1 MGYSEKERGVLERV
15 KKSPFPTD
23 YKGLREAINATIGP
37 TNARPPE
44 IGAFH
49 EDVELRPGLRA
60 DVSVP
65 KGAGP
70 YPVAIYLH
78 GGGWVAG
85 SSKSH
90 RKLGMQFA
98 EAGCLTLNLD
108 YRLAPEH
115 PFPAGFED
123 CVFAV
128 RWAHEN
134 AKRWDGDG
142 SRIVIGGDSAG
153 ANLAAATALEI
164 GKNPAGARLKA
175 LLLLY
180 GLYDIREMM
189 QRGREGGVA
198 GTNRNYLGDDYE
210 HKLDDPRVSPIRAVR
225 PGALPPTFIICG
237 TADNLLPESYAMA
250 AALSRAEIPHEV
262 HVLEDMPHAFM
273 QMWML
278 SGCVEGQRLMFNFIK
293 RHIDD

>member
-1 MGYSEKERGVLERV
+1 MAYSEKERGVLERV

-23 YKGLREAINATIGP
+23 YKGLRDSINATIGA

-44 IGAFH
+44 IGAFE

-60 DVSVP
+60 DISVP

-70 YPVAIYLH
+70 HPVAIYLH

-90 RKLGMQFA
+90 RKLVMQFA
-98 EAGCLTLNLD
+98 EAGYLTLNLD

-123 CVFAV
+123 SVFAL
-128 RWAHEN
+128 RWAREN
-134 AKRWDGDG
+134 AKRWNGDG
-142 SRIVIGGDSAG
+142 ARMAIGGDSAG
-153 ANLAAATALEI
+153 ANLAAAAALEI
-164 GKNPAGARLKA
+164 GKHPNGVLLSA

-180 GLYDIREMM
+180 GLYDIRAMM
-189 QRGREGGVA
+189 ARGREGGVP
-198 GTNRNYLGDDYE
+198 GTNKHYLGADFE
-210 HKLDDPRVSPIRAVR
+210 AKLDDPRVSPIRGVK
-225 PGALPPTFIICG
+225 PGALPPTFIMVG
-237 TADNLLPESYAMA
+237 TADNLLAESYAMA
-250 AALSRAEIPHEV
+250 QELGRAEIPHEV
-262 HVLEDMPHAFM
+262 HVLEEMPHAFM

-278 SGCVEGQRLMFNFIK
+278 SGCVEGQRLMFNFMK
-293 RHIDD
+293 RHIE

>member
-1 MGYSEKERGVLERV
+1 MPYSEKERAVLERV

-23 YKGLREAINATIGP
+23 YKGLRDSINATIGA
-37 TNARPPE
+37 TNAKPPE

-49 EDVELRPGLRA
+49 EDVELRQGLRA

-70 YPVAIYLH
+70 FPATIYLH

-98 EAGCLTLNLD
+98 EAGYLTFNLD
-108 YRLAPEH
+108 YRLAPEY

-128 RWAHEN
+128 HWVHEN
-134 AKRWDGDG
+134 ARRWNGDA
-142 SRIVIGGDSAG
+142 SRMVIGGDSAG
-153 ANLAAATALEI
+153 ANLAAATALAI
-164 GKNPAGARLKA
+164 GRSPGVRLKA

-180 GLYDIREMM
+180 GLYDIRAMM
-189 QRGREGGVA
+189 ERGRDSGVP
-198 GTNRNYLGDDYE
+198 GTNRNYLGEDYE
-210 HKLDDPRVSPIRAVR
+210 RKLDDPRVSPIRGVK
-225 PGALPPTFIICG
+225 PGALPPTFIIAG
-237 TADNLLPESYAMA
+237 TEDNLLPESYAMA
-250 AALSRAEIPHEV
+250 EALRKAEIPHEV

-278 SGCVEGQRLMFNFIK
+278 SGCVEGQRLMFNFIR

>member
-1 MGYSEKERGVLERV
+1 MAYTEKERSVLERV
-15 KKSPFPTD
+15 KKNPFPTD
-23 YKGLREAINATIGP
+23 YKGLRQSINATIGA

-60 DVSVP
+60 DISVP

-70 YPVAIYLH
+70 FPVALYLH

-98 EAGCLTLNLD
+98 EAGYLTLNLD

-123 CVFAV
+123 CVFAL
-128 RWAHEN
+128 RWAHHN
-134 AKRWDGDG
+134 AKQYNGDG
-142 SRIVIGGDSAG
+142 ARLVAGGDSAG
-153 ANLAAATALEI
+153 ANLAAAAALEI
-164 GKNPAGARLKA
+164 GQHPEGVKLSA

-180 GLYDIREMM
+180 GLYDIRAMM
-189 QRGREGGVA
+189 ERGREGGVP
-198 GTNRNYLGDDYE
+198 GTNKNYLGADFQS
-210 HKLDDPRVSPIRAVR
+210 KLDDWRVSPIRGVKPA
-225 PGALPPTFIICG
+225 ALPPTFIIAG
-237 TADNLLPESYAMA
+237 TSDNLVPESYAFA
-250 AALSRAEIPHEV
+250 QALLNAEIPHEL

-278 SGCVEGQRLMFNFIK
+278 SGCVEGQRLMFNFLK
-293 RHIDD
+293 RHLE

>member
-1 MGYSEKERGVLERV
+1 MAYTEKERAVLERV

-23 YKGLREAINATIGP
+23 YKGLREAINSTIGA
-37 TNARPPE
+37 TNAKPPE

-60 DVSVP
+60 DISVP

-70 YPVAIYLH
+70 HPVAIYLH
-78 GGGWVAG
+78 GGGWIAG
-85 SSKSH
+85 SNKSH

-115 PFPAGFED
+115 PFPAGLDD
-123 CVFAV
+123 CVFAL

-134 AKRWDGDG
+134 AKRYHGDAA
-142 SRIVIGGDSAG
+142 RMVIGGDSAG
-153 ANLAAATALEI
+153 ANLAAAAALEI
-164 GKNPAGARLKA
+164 GKNPGGVKLSA

-180 GLYDIREMM
+180 GLYDIRAMM
-189 QRGREGGVA
+189 ERGGQAGPS
-198 GTNRNYLGDDYE
+198 GTNENYLGADYRS
-210 HKLDDPRVSPIRAVR
+210 KLDDPRVSPIKGVKA
-225 PGALPPTFIICG
+225 GALPPTFIIAG
-237 TADNLLPESYAMA
+237 TSDTLVPESYAMA
-250 AALSRAEIPHEV
+250 EALRKAEIQHEV

-293 RHIDD
+293 RHLQD

>member
-1 MGYSEKERGVLERV
+1 MAYSEKEQAVLERV
-15 KKSPFPTD
+15 KKAPFPTD
-23 YKGLREAINATIGP
+23 YKGLRKAINSTIGG
-37 TNARPPE
+37 TNAKPPE

-60 DVSVP
+60 DISVP

-70 YPVAIYLH
+70 HPIAIYLH

-98 EAGCLTLNLD
+98 EAGYLTLNLD

-115 PFPAGFED
+115 PFPAGLD
-123 CVFAV
+123 DAVFAV

-134 AKRWDGDG
+134 AKRYNGDAA
-142 SRIVIGGDSAG
+142 RIVIGGDSAG
-153 ANLAAATALEI
+153 ANLAAAAALEI
-164 GKNPAGARLKA
+164 GRNPGGVKLSA

-180 GLYDIREMM
+180 GLFDLHALM
-189 QRGREGGVA
+189 QRGEGNSSG
-198 GTNRNYLGDDYE
+198 NNENYLGPDYRS
-210 HKLDDPRVSPIRAVR
+210 KFDDPRVSPIKGVK
-225 PGALPPTFIICG
+225 PGALPPTFIIAG
-237 TADNLLPESYAMA
+237 TSDNLVPESYLMA
-250 AALSRAEIPHEV
+250 EALRKAEIQHEL

-293 RHIDD
+293 RHLQD

>member
-1 MGYSEKERGVLERV
+1 MAYSEKERAVLERV

-23 YKGLREAINATIGP
+23 YKGLRESINATIGA
-37 TNARPPE
+37 TNAKPPE

-90 RKLGMQFA
+90 RKLAMQFA
-98 EAGCLTLNLD
+98 EAGYLTLNLD

-123 CVFAV
+123 CVFAL

-134 AKRWDGDG
+134 AKRWNGDPA
-142 SRIVIGGDSAG
+142 RIVIGGDSAG
-153 ANLAAATALEI
+153 ANLAAAAALEI
-164 GKNPAGARLKA
+164 GKHPNGVKLSA

-180 GLYDIREMM
+180 GLYDIRAMM
-189 QRGREGGVA
+189 ERGREGGVP
-198 GTNRNYLGDDYE
+198 GTNRNYLGPDYE
-210 HKLDDPRVSPIRAVR
+210 SKLDDPRVSPIKGVK
-225 PGALPPTFIICG
+225 PGALPPTFIIAG
-237 TADNLLPESYAMA
+237 TTDNLVPESYALA
-250 AALSRAEIPHEV
+250 EALRAAEIPHEV

-278 SGCVEGQRLMFNFIK
+278 SGCVEGQRLMFDFLK
-293 RHIDD
+293 RHLQ

>member
-1 MGYSEKERGVLERV
+1 MAYSEKERGVLERV

-23 YKGLREAINATIGP
+23 YQGLRESINATIGA

-49 EDVELRPGLRA
+49 EDVELRRDLRA
-60 DVSVP
+60 DISVP
-65 KGAGP
+65 KGSGP
-70 YPVAIYLH
+70 FPVAIYLH

-98 EAGCLTLNLD
+98 EAGYLTINLD

-128 RWAHEN
+128 KWAHEN
-134 AKRWDGDG
+134 AKQYNGDPA
-142 SRIVIGGDSAG
+142 RIVIGGDSAG

-164 GKNPAGARLKA
+164 GKLAQPRLKA

-180 GLYDIREMM
+180 GLYDIRAMA

-198 GTNRNYLGDDYE
+198 GTNRNYLGADYE
-210 HKLDDPRVSPIRAVR
+210 SKLDDPRVSPIKGVK
-225 PGALPPTFIICG
+225 PGALPPTFIIVG
-237 TADNLLPESYAMA
+237 TADNLIPESYAMA
-250 AALSRAEIPHEV
+250 AALQNAEIPYEL
-262 HVLEDMPHAFM
+262 HVLEEMPHAFM

-293 RHIDD
+293 RHLED